1 MVGGIGGRRAA
12 AAAAAVAV
20 IAGIVPFVGRAGA
33 ASAAVEIRGSA
44 FLPSEVHVNVG
55 DSVTWT
61 NFDAD
66 RHTVQGGPMASP
78 EFTQGGSFSFTF
90 GEAGVFNYICRL
102 HTFMTGSVVVDGA
115 GGAAPAAAAPAPA
128 APDPLLAPSPAPA
141 APAPAAAGPAAAAPA
156 AVTPASGPAGPAPV
170 ATSGAVPLVLAL
182 GLDADPLPRVVVVP
196 TTVPTVARPVAAA
209 TSQVTTPPPTAPP
222 TTVAAAPTAPM
233 ASSLE
238 SAGKPLGDGTTLAPF
253 HLAGDVKVFD
263 LDMVEVMQEV
273 EPGVVKPAYAF
284 NGVIPGPVLRVNEG
298 DKVRMIVKND
308 LPFDTGVHW
317 HGMVLPNDQDGVPGI
332 TQPPIMPGETYTYEF
347 TAIATGT
354 HWYHTHSSGR
364 HIGKGLYGVFE
375 VVPKKGDFEA
385 DHDYRVMIGDTDL
398 GFTFNGKSYPATTT
412 LKAEVGQKIRIRV
425 VDTGDQVHAIHL
437 HGTPFEVVAQDGIP
451 IKAPDRMDTV
461 TISPGQTL
469 DLIATF
475 TNPGK
480 WLLHCHIF
488 GHSHK
493 TDDTHSMNG
502 AAAAGADMT
511 GMTGMVTIVNVS
523 PSGHGESALG
533 IGGSPGSAASTWWVV
548 VGIIAGLVL
557 VAGAVGFFLVF
568 KL

>member
-1 MVGGIGGRRAA
+1 MAA
-12 AAAAAVAV
+12 TTRQTA
-20 IAGIVPFVGRAGA
+20 
-33 ASAAVEIRGSA
+33 
-44 FLPSEVHVNVG
+44 
-55 DSVTWT
+55 TT
-61 NFDAD
+61 
-66 RHTVQGGPMASP
+66 T
-78 EFTQGGSFSFTF
+78 
-90 GEAGVFNYICRL
+90 
-102 HTFMTGSVVVDGA
+102 
-115 GGAAPAAAAPAPA
+115 
-128 APDPLLAPSPAPA
+128 APS
-141 APAPAAAGPAAAAPA
+141 
-156 AVTPASGPAGPAPV
+156 
-170 ATSGAVPLVLAL
+170 
-182 GLDADPLPRVVVVP
+182 
-196 TTVPTVARPVAAA
+196 
-209 TSQVTTPPPTAPP
+209 TAPP
-222 TTVAAAPTAPM
+222 TTVAATPTAPT
-233 ASSLE
+233 SKSLE

-253 HLAGDVKVFD
+253 EMVGEVKVFE

-284 NGVIPGPVLRVNEG
+284 NGVIPGPVLRVDEG
-298 DKVRMIVKND
+298 DKVRMVVKND

-347 TAIATGT
+347 TAVATGT

-364 HIGKGLYGVFE
+364 HIGKGLYGMFE
-375 VVPKKGDFEA
+375 VVPKKGDFKA

-412 LKAEVGQKIRIRV
+412 LKAEVGQRIRIRV

-451 IKAPDRMDTV
+451 IKEPDRMDTV

-493 TDDTHSMNG
+493 TDDTHSMSG
-502 AAAAGADMT
+502 ATAGADTT

-523 PSGHGESALG
+523 ASGHGESALG
-533 IGGSPGSAASTWWVV
+533 RSAARR
-548 VGIIAGLVL
+548 GARPRRGGGDRDHRR
-557 VAGAVGFFLVF
+557 AGAGGRRSWVLPR
-568 KL
+568 LQALTERDWHTHS

>member
-1 MVGGIGGRRAA
+1 MVGVIGGRRAA

-20 IAGIVPFVGRAGA
+20 IASMAPFVGRAAA
-33 ASAAVEIRGSA
+33 ASASVDIRGSA
-44 FLPSEVHVNVG
+44 FLPSEVHVGVG

-66 RHTVQGGPMASP
+66 RHTVHGGPMASP
-78 EFTQGGSFSFTF
+78 EFSQGGSYSFTF

-102 HTFMTGSVVVDGA
+102 HTFMTGSVVVDG
-115 GGAAPAAAAPAPA
+115 GGGAPAPAAPAAAAPDPLLPASPAPAPA
-128 APDPLLAPSPAPA
+128 APAAPVTPAAVAASPAPA
-141 APAPAAAGPAAAAPA
+141 APAA
-156 AVTPASGPAGPAPV
+156 ASGG
-170 ATSGAVPLVLAL
+170 VPLVLAL
-182 GLDADPLPRVVVVP
+182 GLDGEPLPQVVVVP
-196 TTVPTVARPVAAA
+196 TTVPSAPRPAA
-209 TSQVTTPPPTAPP
+209 TTTRQTATTTAPSSVPP
-222 TTVAAAPTAPM
+222 TTVAAPTAAPTS
-233 ASSLE
+233 SSLE

-253 HLAGDVKVFD
+253 QTVGDVKVFD
-263 LDMVEVMQEV
+263 LAMVEVMQEV

-284 NGVIPGPVLRVNEG
+284 NGVIPGPVLRVDEG
-298 DKVRMIVKND
+298 DKVRMVVKND

-317 HGMVLPNDQDGVPGI
+317 HGMVLPNSQDGVPGI
-332 TQPPIMPGETYTYEF
+332 TQPAIMPGETYTYEF
-347 TAIATGT
+347 TAVATGT

-364 HIGKGLYGVFE
+364 HIGKGLYGMFE
-375 VVPKKGDFEA
+375 VVPKKGDFKA

-425 VDTGDQVHAIHL
+425 VDTGDQVHAVHL

-451 IKAPDRMDTV
+451 IKEPDRMDTV

-493 TDDTHSMNG
+493 DGDTHSMSG
-502 AAAAGADMT
+502 AAAGADST
-511 GMTGMVTIVNVS
+511 GMTGMVTIVDVS
-523 PSGHGESALG
+523 ASGHGESALG
-533 IGGSPGSAASTWWVV
+533 LGGGSGGSAASTWWLV

-557 VAGAVGFFLVF
+557 VAGAVGFFVVF
-568 KL
+568 KF

>member
-1 MVGGIGGRRAA
+1 MVPTA
-12 AAAAAVAV
+12 
-20 IAGIVPFVGRAGA
+20 P
-33 ASAAVEIRGSA
+33 
-44 FLPSEVHVNVG
+44 
-55 DSVTWT
+55 
-61 NFDAD
+61 
-66 RHTVQGGPMASP
+66 
-78 EFTQGGSFSFTF
+78 
-90 GEAGVFNYICRL
+90 
-102 HTFMTGSVVVDGA
+102 
-115 GGAAPAAAAPAPA
+115 PAAQPVGVDRP
-128 APDPLLAPSPAPA
+128 PD
-141 APAPAAAGPAAAAPA
+141 GHHRR
-156 AVTPASGPAGPAPV
+156 
-170 ATSGAVPLVLAL
+170 
-182 GLDADPLPRVVVVP
+182 PR
-196 TTVPTVARPVAAA
+196 
-209 TSQVTTPPPTAPP
+209 TAPP
-222 TTVAAAPTAPM
+222 TTVAATPNLPK

-253 HLAGDVKVFD
+253 ATVGGVKVFE

-284 NGVIPGPVLRVNEG
+284 NGVIPGPVLRVDEG
-298 DKVRMIVKND
+298 DKVRMVVKND

-317 HGMVLPNDQDGVPGI
+317 HGMVLPNEQDGVPGI

-347 TAIATGT
+347 TAVATGT

-364 HIGKGLYGVFE
+364 HIGKGLYGVLE
-375 VVPKKGDFEA
+375 VVPKKGDFKA
-385 DHDYRVMIGDTDL
+385 DHDYRIVIGDTDL

-412 LKAEVGQKIRIRV
+412 LKAEVGQRIRIRV

-451 IKAPDRMDTV
+451 IKEPDRMDTA

-493 TDDTHSMNG
+493 TDDTHSMSG
-502 AAAAGADMT
+502 APAGSDTT

-523 PSGHGESALG
+523 ASGHGESALG
-533 IGGSPGSAASTWWVV
+533 VGGSAGSAASTWWWVI
-548 VGIIAGLVL
+548 GIIAGLVL